1 MTAKQD
7 FDLLIASMITDRI
20 GGHEVRLPIK
30 TMTKFEEEAR
40 HRLYVF
46 IKKNS

>member
-1 MTAKQD
+1 
-7 FDLLIASMITDRI
+7 MITDRI

-46 IKKNS
+46 IEKKQLTRRNDDAFSPNT